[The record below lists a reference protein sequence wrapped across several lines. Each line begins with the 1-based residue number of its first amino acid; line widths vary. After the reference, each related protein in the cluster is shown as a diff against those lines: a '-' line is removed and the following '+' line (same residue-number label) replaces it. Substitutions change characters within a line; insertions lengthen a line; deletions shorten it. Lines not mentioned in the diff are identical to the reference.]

1 MVVFQPQGSGPR
13 QRSPP
18 KFPDILQDQG
28 AARNGL
34 FEEDR
39 GTAHLA
45 KDS

>member
-1 MVVFQPQGSGPR
+1 MVVFQPQGSSEVKA
-13 QRSPP
+13 QP

-34 FEEDR
+34 FEKDR

>member
-13 QRSPP
+13 QRPQP
-18 KFPDILQDQG
+18 KFPDILPDQG